1 MVIILKT
8 LSNHQAD
15 YADRFLSLLVK
26 LLQRLAKEHLSG
38 TTRGGSPQGDDQ
50 QQALLLL
57 QQQQQQQ
64 QNVSSSSSSS
74 SGLGKA
80 AAGAV
85 PSPLPAKK
93 LLPGGAPGVSAAGGP
108 QQPATT
114 LASGPFLTP
123 SLSLS
128 SPS

>member
-38 TTRGGSPQGDDQ
+38 TTRGGPPQGDDQ

-64 QNVSSSSSSS
+64 QQNVSSS

-80 AAGAV
+80 AASAV

-93 LLPGGAPGVSAAGGP
+93 LLPGGAPGISAAGGP

-123 SLSLS
+123 LSLS